1 MLLLGQVRIEQNLR
15 LLLWLSGEMA
25 VSTLKLV
32 PVRDELYSQA
42 LFDLLLLQQPVR
54 DVKNPA
60 LKVFLLQA
68 TVPLEIDAENNRQGS
83 QFGAGCCC
91 CHL

>member
-15 LLLWLSGEMA
+15 LLLWLSGKMA

-54 DVKNPA
+54 GVKNPA
-60 LKVFLLQA
+60 L
-68 TVPLEIDAENNRQGS
+68 
-83 QFGAGCCC
+83 
-91 CHL
+91 